1 MKVMKKEIKRLKK
14 EIRVAKLIIGSL
26 KVRFEKDQKELYE
39 MRGAL
44 YYKDNPLKPTNLA
57 ITENNAPT
65 VGQGFVLIT
74 KGFTDL
80 MGSTNKRNVERKE
93 KTVIKQG
100 EQLLM
105 KTEELGRMNS
115 SLTALKELNE

>member
-65 VGQGFVLIT
+65 VGQGFALIT